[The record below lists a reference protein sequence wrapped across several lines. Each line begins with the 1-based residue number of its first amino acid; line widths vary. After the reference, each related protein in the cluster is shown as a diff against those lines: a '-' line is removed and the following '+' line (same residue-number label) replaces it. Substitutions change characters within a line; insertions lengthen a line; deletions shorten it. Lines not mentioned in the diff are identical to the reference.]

1 MTSDQYLAAIAADSQ
16 GFADAAAAVD
26 LRTAVPACPG
36 WDVGD
41 LVWHLLGVHHFWA
54 TIAAERLQAPDE
66 VDEPERP
73 GDDEIVEVFRR
84 GAERLVDVLRAA
96 DPATPVWTWAP
107 QKDVAFIA
115 RHQAQ
120 ETAVHRWD
128 AEAAAGRSYSI
139 DPEIA
144 ADSIDE
150 FLEMSAPSAN
160 DDAAALGGTV
170 HLHCTDTPGEWFIQ
184 PTADGAGLHV
194 TAEHAK
200 GDVALRGTA
209 SDLLLALYRRQPI
222 DTVDVIGDRGVGE
235 RFLARTNL
243 E

>member
-41 LVWHLLGVHHFWA
+41 LVWHLLAVHHFWG
-54 TIAAERLQAPDE
+54 TIAAERLQAPDSVE
-66 VDEPERP
+66 EPERP
-73 GDDEIVEVFRR
+73 GDADIVAAFRR
-84 GAERLVDVLRAA
+84 GAARLVDVLRAA

-107 QKDVAFIA
+107 QQNIAFIT

-128 AEAAAGRSYSI
+128 AETAAGRSYSI
-139 DPEIA
+139 DPDTA

-150 FLEMSAPSAN
+150 FLEMSAPSVN
-160 DDAAALGGTV
+160 DDAAPLGGSV
-170 HLHCTDTPGEWFIQ
+170 HLHCTDTPGEWFIR
-184 PTADGAGLHV
+184 PTADGVGLDV
-194 TAEHAK
+194 SAEHAK

-209 SDLLLALYRRQPI
+209 SDLLLALYRRAPI
-222 DTVDVIGDRGVGE
+222 EVLDVVGDRGVGE